1 MGEAAFHAGTCG
13 EAAEYREGRKAPEL
27 PGVRVSGLVH
37 SARPGGDRWNDSNPW
52 IGEGMAE
59 SWEGRRG
66 GHRTQGRQQICGRP
80 ERVSHCKS
88 VTSCVARATFEV
100 LVSCAARDSPVSE
113 NDE

>member
-52 IGEGMAE
+52 IGEGMAV

-66 GHRTQGRQQICGRP
+66 GHRGGLTQGSGRP
-80 ERVSHCKS
+80 LRVRFFL
-88 VTSCVARATFEV
+88 T
-100 LVSCAARDSPVSE
+100 
-113 NDE
+113 